1 MFIHLLLPKGS
12 SLPRKTL
19 LHEFASHVEKTPEA
33 SGGAAARSCT
43 SSAHLALHV
52 ELESHLSGLG
62 NSILLVSARILV
74 SVSCVSPEEMIS
86 TYCLALA
93 LLLVEQLC
101 SLRHGQS
108 NELALTALSLL

>member
-19 LHEFASHVEKTPEA
+19 LHEFAGHVEKTPEA
-33 SGGAAARSCT
+33 SGAAARSCT
-43 SSAHLALHV
+43 SSAHLTLHV

-62 NSILLVSARILV
+62 NSILLVSTRILV
-74 SVSCVSPEEMIS
+74 SVSCVSPEEVIS